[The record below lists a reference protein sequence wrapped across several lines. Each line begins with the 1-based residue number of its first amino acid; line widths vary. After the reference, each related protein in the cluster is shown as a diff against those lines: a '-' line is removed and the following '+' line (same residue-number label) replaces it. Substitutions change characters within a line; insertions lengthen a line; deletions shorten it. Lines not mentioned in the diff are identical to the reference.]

1 MLKLSL
7 PKIDIWDD
15 KTEEF
20 KELGGQTVELEHSL
34 YTVAA
39 WEAKWKT
46 EFANKKGL
54 TREQLLDY
62 ITTFMC
68 QTPEIP
74 KSAWLTIDQATFE
87 TIRNYMED
95 SQTATKVRKL
105 QNMPGSGRQ
114 GTITA
119 ELIYFYMT
127 QFNIPPE
134 YEHWHLNRLLTLLD
148 VCAAKSAPP
157 KKMGRREAAQMQA
170 AQNAA
175 LRAKLGSRG

>member
-7 PKIDIWDD
+7 PKLDVWDD

-20 KELGGQTVELEHSL
+20 KELGGQTIELEHSL

-39 WEAKWKT
+39 WEAKWKVA
-46 EFANKKGL
+46 FANKKGL

-62 ITTFMC
+62 ITNFMC
-68 QTPEIP
+68 QTPDVP
-74 KSAWLTIDQATFE
+74 KSAWLTINQPTFE
-87 TIRNYMED
+87 KIRDYMED
-95 SQTATKVRKL
+95 SQTATTVKKL
-105 QNMPGSGRQ
+105 QSQIGANRRE
-114 GTITA
+114 TITA

-127 QFNIPPE
+127 QFNIPPQ